1 MVEIMSKKNEDVKP
15 INIKLDSETKN
26 KFVTL
31 AFLEGL
37 SLQELGVKVIEDVIN
52 DNADAIAKAEELRT
66 SFKK

>member
-1 MVEIMSKKNEDVKP
+1 MTKKSKEDVKP
-15 INIKLDSETKN
+15 INIKLDSETKS

-31 AFLEGL
+31 AFLEGM
-37 SLQELGVKVIEDVIN
+37 SLQELGVKIIEDAIS

>member
-1 MVEIMSKKNEDVKP
+1 MSKKNEDVKP